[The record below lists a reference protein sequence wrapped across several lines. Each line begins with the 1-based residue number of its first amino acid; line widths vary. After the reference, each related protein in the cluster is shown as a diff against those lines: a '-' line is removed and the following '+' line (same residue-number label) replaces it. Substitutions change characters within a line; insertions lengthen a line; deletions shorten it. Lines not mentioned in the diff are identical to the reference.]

1 MGDGGVV
8 ERGRPRAERVATKDR
23 RIVAGRLAARPG
35 YRTVRT
41 GGTEDWLLMYTCAG
55 RGRVR
60 TAEHGD
66 VRADEGSVLALAP
79 GTPHDY
85 GTDPAAE
92 GWTVLWAH
100 VLPRPEWLGLLDLP
114 RAGTGVGRIALTGP
128 LAERVAAAFT
138 RAVALSTSAVGNAV
152 LFGVNAVE
160 EALLW
165 CATQNDRGTTT
176 DPRLLAVLEHLSA
189 HLAEPHTVRSLAR
202 VAGLSPSRLSRLF
215 AARLGTGVMAHV
227 EDRRMDMA
235 CRLLTLSDLPV
246 REVARQ
252 VGYADPLYF
261 STRFRRAVGCPPS
274 AYRLRSAGPP
284 RG

>member
-1 MGDGGVV
+1 MGDRGVLD
-8 ERGRPRAERVATKDR
+8 GARPRAERVATPDQ

-41 GGTEDWLLMYTCAG
+41 CGTEDWLLLYTCEG

-60 TAEHGD
+60 TAGHGV
-66 VRADEGSVLALAP
+66 VRAEAGSVLALAP

-85 GTDPAAE
+85 GTDPVAD

-100 VLPRPEWLGLLDLP
+100 VLPRPEWPPLLDFP
-114 RAGTGVGRIALTGP
+114 RAGEGVGRVSLTAP

-138 RAVALSTSAVGNAV
+138 RAVSLSTSTVGNAV
-152 LFGVNAVE
+152 LFGINAVE

-165 CATQNDRGTTT
+165 CDTQNSRGTTT
-176 DPRLLAVLEHLSA
+176 DPRLLAVLEHLSTR
-189 HLAEPHTVRSLAR
+189 LADRHTVRSLAQ
-202 VAGLSPSRLSRLF
+202 VAGVSPSRLSRLF
-215 AARLGTGVMAHV
+215 ADRLGTGVMAHV
-227 EDRRMDMA
+227 EARRMDMA

-252 VGYADPLYF
+252 VGYEDPLYF
-261 STRFRRAVGCPPS
+261 STRFRRALGCPPS
-274 AYRLRSAGPP
+274 AYR
-284 RG
+284 RGRVRPTGG